1 VVCNVSNDVVGSTVP
16 ALSPLELEVAR
27 LLVSTLRLEE
37 APEAIAPEQPLFVD
51 GLGLDSIDALEIA
64 LAISKVYGFEIKSD
78 DADNRRIFAN
88 LRALARHIDQHRA
101 R

>member
-1 VVCNVSNDVVGSTVP
+1 LLNESVAKVAST
-16 ALSPLELEVAR
+16 LTPLELEVAQ
-27 LLVSTLRLEE
+27 LLVSILRLEE
-37 APEAIAPEQPLFVD
+37 VPEEIPPEQPLFIE

-88 LRALARHIDQHRA
+88 LRALAVHIGEHRL

>member
-1 VVCNVSNDVVGSTVP
+1 MMLT
-16 ALSPLELEVAR
+16 PLELEVAQ
-27 LLVSTLRLEE
+27 LLVSTLHLEE
-37 APEAIAPEQPLFVD
+37 APDEIPPDQPLFAE

-64 LAISKVYGFEIKSD
+64 LAISKIYGFEIKSD

-88 LRALARHIDQHRA
+88 LRALSEHVATHRV